1 MLFLGQERGRKIFLV
16 SVTETGLWRLR
27 ETFARIVRYVP
38 NKELGALES
47 LNTLAEI
54 LLITKET
61 HANPQDKKD

>member
-1 MLFLGQERGRKIFLV
+1 M
-16 SVTETGLWRLR
+16 TETGLWRLR